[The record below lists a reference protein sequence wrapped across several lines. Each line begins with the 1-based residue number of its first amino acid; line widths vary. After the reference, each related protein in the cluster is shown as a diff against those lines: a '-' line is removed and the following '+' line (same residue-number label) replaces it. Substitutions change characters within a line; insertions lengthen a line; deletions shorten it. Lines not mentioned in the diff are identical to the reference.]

1 MKNVVILSLSLVA
14 LSGGAGLGLSA
25 LHEFN
30 MNVQTSALA
39 TPDNIPTDSG
49 FVIPDHVP
57 DAAQFAT
64 LAPTLPTPQVIE
76 APALAPVETAA
87 LGDFDLNQIE
97 VTPEATKVAPIAP
110 AVRKAIAAPAKVIK
124 RRAAAKR
131 PAAKRPAV
139 EAPVFV
145 AQAPALLGK
154 QGSAARID
162 YVIGVY
168 R

>member
-14 LSGGAGLGLSA
+14 ISGGAGLGLSA

-64 LAPTLPTPQVIE
+64 LAPTLPAPQVIE

-97 VTPEATKVAPIAP
+97 VAPEVAPIAP

>member
-1 MKNVVILSLSLVA
+1 MKNTVILSLSLVA

-30 MNVQTSALA
+30 MNVQTAALS
-39 TPDNIPTDSG
+39 TPDNMPADSG

-57 DAAQFAT
+57 DAAQFASF
-64 LAPTLPTPQVIE
+64 APMLVAPEVIDE
-76 APALAPVETAA
+76 PALEPVRTAA
-87 LGDFDLNQIE
+87 LGDIE
-97 VTPEATKVAPIAP
+97 ITPQEAAPQAVEPAPLAP
-110 AVRKAIAAPAKVIK
+110 AVRKALTPAAKAVAPKKV
-124 RRAAAKR
+124 AKR
-131 PAAKRPAV
+131 PAI

-145 AQAPALLGK
+145 AQAPAF
-154 QGSAARID
+154 AHTPDVTTRID